1 MKFSEHE
8 LISGYG
14 FTDDDPI
21 LVDVGAHEGAVT
33 RLFANKGWTVVAF
46 EPELENR
53 KVLKRNT
60 RGMDNVICVPKAVSG
75 CTGDLVPFY
84 TSSEHYGIHALRP
97 FHSTHQEA
105 DYKVVTITLDDAL
118 DDLGIKKTTFLKI
131 DVEGADFP
139 ALKSINLE
147 RFDPEIVM
155 TEFMDSRS
163 ENTYDYTHHDM
174 AAFMEKSGYVAF
186 VSEWAP
192 IREYGRKG
200 IRGESHT
207 WLSCRRYPLD
217 HEPAWGNMIFI
228 KKGNVPVFEKVL
240 DDYVS
245 RCNRKRMSK
254 LTRLLDYLG
263 F

>member
-8 LISGYG
+8 LIAGYE
-14 FTDDDPI
+14 FTDREPVM
-21 LVDVGAHEGAVT
+21 VDVGAHEGAVT
-33 RLFANKGWTVVAF
+33 RLFAGLGWTVVAF

-53 KVLKRNT
+53 KVLKKNIH
-60 RGMDNVICVPKAVSG
+60 GMDKVICIPKAVSDR
-75 CTGDLVPFY
+75 TGELVPFY

-97 FHSTHQEA
+97 FHSTHREA
-105 DYKVVTITLDDAL
+105 DYKVITITLDDAL
-118 DDLGIKKTTFLKI
+118 DDLGIKKTAFLKI

-139 ALKSINLE
+139 ALKSIDLA

-163 ENTYDYTHHDM
+163 QNTYGYTHHDM
-174 AAFMEKSGYVAF
+174 AAYMENRGYVAF

-200 IRGESHT
+200 FRGESHT
-207 WLSCRRYPLD
+207 WLSCKRYPLD
-217 HEPAWGNMIFI
+217 HEPAWGNMIFM
-228 KKGNVPVFEKVL
+228 KEGNVQRFQKVL
-240 DDYVS
+240 DNYIS
-245 RCNRKRMSK
+245 LANRTGKSK
-254 LTRLLDYLG
+254 IAQLLDLFG